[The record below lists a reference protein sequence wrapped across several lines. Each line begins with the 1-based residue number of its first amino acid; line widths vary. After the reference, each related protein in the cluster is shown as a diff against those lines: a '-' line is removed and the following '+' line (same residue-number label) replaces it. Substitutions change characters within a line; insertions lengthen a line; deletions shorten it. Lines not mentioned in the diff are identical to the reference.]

1 MLNIFYLLHI
11 PGANV
16 DAHSLYAHLADDD
29 FRDLVNKIPPG
40 ATFTFISDSCHS
52 GGLIDEEKVQI
63 GDAPG
68 SGVSLLSGGH
78 GGGGGGGGG
87 SGGLMGLVSQGL
99 QAYAGKSSGGGGHG
113 GMMDLV
119 SQGLSALGN
128 RDMRTR
134 DFEVSSQDRGYE
146 GEGKKHHGH
155 KDHDERKHHEHRDHE
170 ERRHHGDEEWSEG
183 RRGRPYGE
191 EQYEGVSLR
200 FNTCAFT
207 YVFICIPI
215 IVDKSG

>member
-1 MLNIFYLLHI
+1 M
-11 PGANV
+11 
-16 DAHSLYAHLADDD
+16 
-29 FRDLVNKIPPG
+29 NKIPPG

-68 SGVSLLSGGH
+68 GGASLLSGGH
-78 GGGGGGGGG
+78 GGIGGGGGGGSGSG

-99 QAYAGKSSGGGGHG
+99 QAYAGKSSGGGHG

-128 RDMRTR
+128 RDMQTR
-134 DFEVSSQDRGYE
+134 DFEVSSQDRGFE
-146 GEGKKHHGH
+146 GRRHHC
-155 KDHDERKHHEHRDHE
+155 HDECRHHEHRDHE
-170 ERRHHGDEEWSEG
+170 GRGGRGRGRGRRH
-183 RRGRPYGE
+183 GE
-191 EQYEGVSLR
+191 EQYEGVSLCY
-200 FNTCAFT
+200 NTCAFT
-207 YVFICIPI
+207 YAFSCIPI

>member
-1 MLNIFYLLHI
+1 MDVHWVY
-11 PGANV
+11 V
-16 DAHSLYAHLADDD
+16 RLADDD

-63 GDAPG
+63 GDAPV
-68 SGVSLLSGGH
+68 SGASLLSGGH
-78 GGGGGGGGG
+78 GGGG
-87 SGGLMGLVSQGL
+87 LLGLVSQGL

-113 GMMDLV
+113 GMMNLV

-128 RDMRTR
+128 RDMQTR

-146 GEGKKHHGH
+146 GEGRKHHGH

-170 ERRHHGDEEWSEG
+170 ERRYHGEEEWSEG
-183 RRGRPYGE
+183 RRGRRYGE
-191 EQYEGVSLR
+191 EQYEGVSLC

-207 YVFICIPI
+207 YAFICIPI

>member
-1 MLNIFYLLHI
+1 MNQ
-11 PGANV
+11 
-16 DAHSLYAHLADDD
+16 
-29 FRDLVNKIPPG
+29 IPPG

-68 SGVSLLSGGH
+68 PSLLSGGH
-78 GGGGGGGGG
+78 GGGGGHSGGGG

-99 QAYAGKSSGGGGHG
+99 QAYAGKSSGGGHG
-113 GMMDLV
+113 GMMNLV
-119 SQGLSALGN
+119 SQGLSAFGN
-128 RDMRTR
+128 RDMQTR

-170 ERRHHGDEEWSEG
+170 ERRHHGEEEWSEG
-183 RRGRPYGE
+183 RRGGRHGE
-191 EQYEGVSLR
+191 EEYEGVSLCYY
-200 FNTCAFT
+200 TCAFT
-207 YVFICIPI
+207 YTYICISI
-215 IVDKSG
+215 MVDKSG